1 MTFTRRSYPVGP
13 DPSPAA
19 SLDWRESNG
28 KRGLRC
34 PFLLPATTRF
44 IAAAASLP
52 DVRLGLISQDPED
65 RLRDDLRSA
74 LAGHYRVQDGTDA
87 QQIAD
92 ATRVMARHLGGVDRL
107 LGMLEQL
114 QVPLGE
120 VRDALGI
127 AGMGADV
134 ARNFRDK
141 ARMKTVFEANGVP
154 CAGHRLARSAVEA
167 RSAAGA
173 LGYPLV
179 AKPPAGAGARS
190 TFRLDGDSQLE
201 AWLSADPP
209 GEHSPVLLEQ
219 MVVGAEHSFDS
230 VLIDGELV
238 WHSISRYLPT
248 PLEVLENPWIQ
259 WAVLLPRD
267 ISGAEFDPVRA
278 DAVRGLR
285 ALGLRTGLT
294 HMEWFRRRQRTASRS
309 ARWPR
314 GRPEPNSRR
323 CSRTRTTSTCT
334 RPGRTSR
341 SSATSR
347 LRSAAMR
354 SARRTCAARAAARW
368 SGSTASTSCN
378 ASSATWSS
386 RSTCPRQGQPSSG
399 TYEGEGHVVLRHPET
414 SVVEAGLRRVVE
426 IARVELR
433 RDVMTATVLMISPG
447 YPAEMPF
454 FTRGLARAGAQV
466 IGAGDQS
473 VSALPDMARDHLA
486 AYWQVPSFANEEAI
500 VHRGGAACSGHPHR
514 SRGVAVGADNG
525 ARGAHPRGAR
535 HPGDDGRADHSV
547 PRQGADEAGAR
558 RCGNPHATPLPVR
571 HRCGVREAAERIGYP
586 IIVKPIAGAGSA
598 NTYRVDSA
606 AVLESVLPKLVWVDE
621 VSVEEFIEASEY
633 TYDTICAGGEV
644 LFDNVA
650 WYRPRPLI
658 ARQLEWISPVTLVV
672 RDIDSTG
679 ALRRSRDGSR
689 RPACAW
695 ISRRVHAHGVVPTRQ
710 R

>member
-1 MTFTRRSYPVGP
+1 MANAVFV
-13 DPSPAA
+13 A
-19 SLDWRESNG
+19 
-28 KRGLRC
+28 

-74 LAGHYRVQDGTDA
+74 LSGHYRVQDGTDA

-190 TFRLDGDSQLE
+190 TFRLDGDAQLE

-294 HMEWFRRRQRTASRS
+294 HMEWFRRANGQIAIS
-309 ARWPR
+309 
-314 GRPEPNSRR
+314 EV
-323 CSRTRTTSTCT
+323 
-334 RPGRTSR
+334 
-341 SSATSR
+341 
-347 LRSAAMR
+347 
-354 SARRTCAARAAARW
+354 AARPPGAQFTSLLSYAHDVDMYAAWAHLEIFGDFAPPERRYAVGAAYLRGQG
-368 SGSTASTSCN
+368 SGAVVGIHGLDVLQ
-378 ASSATWSS
+378 
-386 RSTCPRQGQPSSG
+386 RELGDLVVEVDLPRQGQPSSG

-426 IARVELR
+426 IARVEL
-433 RDVMTATVLMISPG
+433 G
-447 YPAEMPF
+447 EM
-454 FTRGLARAGAQV
+454 
-466 IGAGDQS
+466 S
-473 VSALPDMARDHLA
+473 
-486 AYWQVPSFANEEAI
+486 
-500 VHRGGAACSGHPHR
+500 
-514 SRGVAVGADNG
+514 
-525 ARGAHPRGAR
+525 
-535 HPGDDGRADHSV
+535 
-547 PRQGADEAGAR
+547 
-558 RCGNPHATPLPVR
+558 
-571 HRCGVREAAERIGYP
+571 
-586 IIVKPIAGAGSA
+586 
-598 NTYRVDSA
+598 
-606 AVLESVLPKLVWVDE
+606 
-621 VSVEEFIEASEY
+621 
-633 TYDTICAGGEV
+633 
-644 LFDNVA
+644 
-650 WYRPRPLI
+650 
-658 ARQLEWISPVTLVV
+658 
-672 RDIDSTG
+672 
-679 ALRRSRDGSR
+679 
-689 RPACAW
+689 
-695 ISRRVHAHGVVPTRQ
+695 
-710 R
+710 